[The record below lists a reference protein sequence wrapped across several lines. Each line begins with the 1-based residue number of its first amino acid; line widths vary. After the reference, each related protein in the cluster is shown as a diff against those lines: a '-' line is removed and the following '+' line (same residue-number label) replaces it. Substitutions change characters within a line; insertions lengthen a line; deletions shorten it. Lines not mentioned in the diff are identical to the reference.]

1 MNSKVIIVADATTG
15 SVIYTSANNPDFGYV
30 RLQQVRSIIND
41 NGFLSRNV
49 MSALIKAPV
58 DILKEMNYQ
67 AGQVLNG
74 QIIIKESLTPFNKK
88 DPERDLKVAGKTGVV
103 CKVDDQPIYRKT
115 VYSTSSNATDI
126 TIQHTNTDELKE
138 AFIAQNGVSSAI
150 KPNEEFTL

>member
-103 CKVDDQPIYRKT
+103 CKVDEQPIYRKT
-115 VYSTSSNATDI
+115 VYSTSSNASDI

-138 AFIAQNGVSSAI
+138 AFIAQKGVSSAI
-150 KPNEEFTL
+150 KPNEDFTL

>member
-88 DPERDLKVAGKTGVV
+88 DPDRDLKVAGKTGIV
-103 CKVDDQPIYRKT
+103 CRVDDQPIYRKT

-126 TIQHTNTDELKE
+126 TIQHTNIDELKE
-138 AFIAQNGVSSAI
+138 AYIAQSAVSSAI
-150 KPNEEFTL
+150 KPNEEFTI

>member
-1 MNSKVIIVADATTG
+1 
-15 SVIYTSANNPDFGYV
+15 
-30 RLQQVRSIIND
+30 
-41 NGFLSRNV
+41 

-88 DPERDLKVAGKTGVV
+88 DPDRDLKVAGKTGIV
-103 CKVDDQPIYRKT
+103 CRVDDQPIYRKT

-126 TIQHTNTDELKE
+126 TIQHTNIDELKE
-138 AFIAQNGVSSAI
+138 AYIAQSAVSSAI